1 MADRV
6 LKRPMFRRGGPI
18 NEGIMTGLV
27 DQSVSADP
35 TSGGLNSLV
44 RPGYAE
50 GDRVGFAKGEGI
62 FNWASSDVENIKRLP
77 SGEIDYDYY
86 EEEDLKVPTT
96 WGEKLLPHS
105 ISGSDFMG
113 MPGAEYAYK
122 FLGGEEGDV
131 AQLYGREEEEK
142 AEFEKERKARE
153 KKEKKEIGIFGGAP
167 PTKDDDA
174 PALNQPTIVDDG
186 TGIAKTSRADDI
198 TAIYEDLLPMLQ
210 GTLGVDKGELGRQKY
225 LELAKFGA
233 NLMAQPGGSL
243 TRAIGKAAADPLAGL
258 TRIGEQQRISKRVP
272 AELAM
277 KIALRETEGG
287 QLMKNARDLMKADN
301 TLTLKDAMAKVMPDD
316 AGGASKMIMG
326 MAQKGGLGLQ
336 TGAAVDIYRSQIEQL
351 LDSPSD
357 EIRNIAGEFGTP
369 LPEKMKD
376 LGEEEIGNY
385 YVKKNGR
392 LVRWDGTKLLFID
405 DVGFTGKT
413 KKGKKKKK

>member
-1 MADRV
+1 
-6 LKRPMFRRGGPI
+6 MFRRGRI
-18 NEGIMTGLV
+18 ANEGIMSGLR

-44 RPGYAE
+44 RRGYAE
-50 GDRVGFAKGEGI
+50 GDVVEDESGYSFQDFAESPVGGGLMYGI
-62 FNWASSDVENIKRLP
+62 
-77 SGEIDYDYY
+77 
-86 EEEDLKVPTT
+86 
-96 WGEKLLPHS
+96 
-105 ISGSDFMG
+105 
-113 MPGAEYAYK
+113 PGAVADMFYTPANLIGRAFGYNPGWSARKDIRAQKDKWFGEDREGRMTDEEVERSN
-122 FLGGEEGDV
+122 FLGIPFSAKTGSTGAHAAGLGDEIEET
-131 AQLYGREEEEK
+131 EK
-142 AEFEKERKARE
+142 IK
-153 KKEKKEIGIFGGAP
+153 
-167 PTKDDDA
+167 
-174 PALNQPTIVDDG
+174 IVDEG
-186 TGIAKTSRADDI
+186 TGASKTSRADDI

-287 QLMKNARDLMKADN
+287 QLMKNARDLMKADPD
-301 TLTLKDAMAKVMPDD
+301 LKLKDAMAKVMPAD

-336 TGAAVDIYRSQIEQL
+336 TGAAVDIYRGQIEQL

-385 YVKKNGR
+385 YVKKNGQ

-413 KKGKKKKK
+413 KKRKKKKK

>member
-1 MADRV
+1 
-6 LKRPMFRRGGPI
+6 MFRRGGI
-18 NEGIMTGLV
+18 ANEGIMSGLV

-62 FNWASSDVENIKRLP
+62 FNFASSDVENIKRLP

-96 WGEKLLPHS
+96 WGEKILPHS
-105 ISGSDFMG
+105 ISGYDLTG
-113 MPGAEYAYK
+113 IPAEIAKWPYK
-122 FLGGEEGDV
+122 LLGGEEGDV
-131 AQLYGREEEEK
+131 VSLYGREEKEK
-142 AEFEKERKARE
+142 SEFERERRAQQLKEERE
-153 KKEKKEIGIFGGAP
+153 RGIFGGAP
-167 PTKDDDA
+167 KKDDV
-174 PALNQPTIVDDG
+174 LEETEKIKIVDEG
-186 TGIAKTSRADDI
+186 TGAAQTSRADDI
-198 TAIYEDLLPMLQ
+198 TSIYEDLLPMLQ
-210 GTLGVDKGELGRQKY
+210 GTLGVDKDALGRQKY

-243 TRAIGKAAADPLAGL
+243 TRAVGKAAADPLAGM
-258 TRIGEQQRISKRVP
+258 TRIGEQQRISKRAP

-287 QLMKNARDLMKADN
+287 QLMKNARDIMKADP
-301 TLTLKDAMAKVMPDD
+301 TLTLKEAMAKVMPDD
-316 AGGASKMIMG
+316 AGGASKMIME
-326 MAQKGGLGLQ
+326 MAQGGGLGLA
-336 TGAAVDIYRSQIEQL
+336 TGAAVDIYRKQIEQL
-351 LDSPSD
+351 LGSSSD

-392 LVRWDGTKLLFID
+392 LVRFVGDGKLLFIND
-405 DVGFTGKT
+405 AGFTGKT
-413 KKGKKKKK
+413 KKRKKK